1 MDRIVDMKETTE
13 DKTKDEN
20 IRPVCLDEFIGQSR
34 LKENLKVF
42 IQSAKNRKNAM
53 DHCLLYGPPGLGKTT
68 LANIIAVE
76 LGVGFRATSAPMI
89 TKTGDLAAILTNM
102 QPNDVLFID
111 EIHRLSPSI
120 EEVLYS
126 AMEDYKLDLI
136 IGEGPAARS
145 VRIDI
150 SPFTLIGATT
160 RTGLLS
166 TPLRERFGIPLA
178 FDFYTEN
185 DLVDIVKR
193 AGHILNISL
202 SDDGA
207 KEIAKR
213 SRGTPRVANRLLKR
227 VRDFAVVDNK
237 NTIDS
242 SEAKI
247 SLQKLSVD
255 EFGLDN
261 LDRKYLKLIKMKV
274 NLGEIKEGIHYFPV
288 RVYYNHTDAGGIVY
302 FANYLRMTEEAR
314 VAMFSIMGAQD
325 KEAYKELQQTGDF
338 VVRSCN
344 VEYLKSAFLND
355 DLVIVSKVIEV
366 SKTSVTP
373 SVDSIAAIAFSQS
386 AIATESAAAFL

>member
-185 DLVDIVKR
+185 DLIDIVKR

-261 LDRKYLKLIKMKV
+261 LDRKYLKLIIENYMGGPV
-274 NLGEIKEGIHYFPV
+274 GIETLSALLSEEIDTIEDVIEPYLLQIGFLQRTPRG
-288 RVYYNHTDAGGIVY
+288 RVI
-302 FANYLRMTEEAR
+302 TE
-314 VAMFSIMGAQD
+314 
-325 KEAYKELQQTGDF
+325 KAYKHLGLSDLF
-338 VVRSCN
+338 VKKEN
-344 VEYLKSAFLND
+344 
-355 DLVIVSKVIEV
+355 
-366 SKTSVTP
+366 
-373 SVDSIAAIAFSQS
+373 
-386 AIATESAAAFL
+386 